1 MRCGFDCLKQAAFKA
16 LCISKMLKNTSW
28 VGLMSNKTVSQ
39 AIKDAK
45 KIVVKLGSNSISD
58 ESGRVNK
65 EMMRDIVAQFIDLI
79 HEGNKVTIVSSGAG
93 ICGIAAINKW
103 HRKGDIN
110 YKQALCSIGQ
120 VELMNT
126 YKELFGEYDLHVG
139 QILLT
144 RDDFEDHH
152 RELNIRNVLFT
163 LVDEDVIPIIN
174 ENDSVSIEE
183 FGIGDNDT
191 LSALTAILWDADLLV
206 LMSDI
211 DGVYDKDPNSHSDA
225 SLIEAVEN
233 VEKLSG
239 EIDTEG
245 KSSFGTGG
253 MVTKLHAANM
263 VNAYG
268 IDMLLTN
275 SRKPGILRKLANG
288 EEKATIFFGK

>member
-1 MRCGFDCLKQAAFKA
+1 M
-16 LCISKMLKNTSW
+16 N
-28 VGLMSNKTVSQ
+28 NKTVSQ

-45 KIVVKLGSNSISD
+45 KIVVKLGSNTISD
-58 ESGRVNK
+58 ESGKVNEK
-65 EMMRDIVAQFIDLI
+65 ALRDIIAQLMSFIN
-79 HEGNKVTIVSSGAG
+79 EGKKVTIVSSGAG
-93 ICGIAAINKW
+93 ICGVAAINKW

-110 YKQALCSIGQ
+110 YKQALCAIGQ

-126 YKELFGEYDLHVG
+126 YKALFGEYGLHVG

-163 LVDEDVIPIIN
+163 LVDENVIPIIN

-183 FGIGDNDT
+183 FYIGDNDT

-225 SLIEAVEN
+225 TLIEVVED
-233 VEKLSG
+233 VEKLSD

-245 KSSFGTGG
+245 KSNFGTGG
-253 MVTKLHAANM
+253 IVTKMHAAKM
-263 VNAYG
+263 VNDYG

-275 SRKPGILRKLANG
+275 SRKQGILNKLANG
-288 EEKATIFFGK
+288 EEKATIFFGR